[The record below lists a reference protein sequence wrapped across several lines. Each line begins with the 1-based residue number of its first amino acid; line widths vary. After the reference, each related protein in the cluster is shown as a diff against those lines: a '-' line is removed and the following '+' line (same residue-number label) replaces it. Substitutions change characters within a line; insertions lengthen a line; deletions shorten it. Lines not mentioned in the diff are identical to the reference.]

1 MEQFPAGSDEGEA
14 AVSDSAEAPLG
25 STRSIPIDFDAAP
38 IVGDHRVVLRALSWF
53 PDLLDESSDTA
64 EYLDLSY
71 SFEPP
76 LTEDERMTDFPRNV
90 WDLHVRD
97 DIGTDY
103 DSSTGG
109 LGTSGGDREI
119 HPAPPTGAETLTLSI
134 GTPLF
139 AWDGHPHPSQV
150 VAELI
155 IDLKTGEVV
164 SPSGQAIGG
173 APGT

>member
-25 STRSIPIDFDAAP
+25 STRSIPIDFDAGP

-53 PDLLDESSDTA
+53 PDLLDESSDTS

-76 LTEDERMTDFPRNV
+76 LTEEERRTDFPRNI
-90 WDLHVRD
+90 WDLQVRD

-109 LGTSGGDREI
+109 LGIFGGDREI
-119 HPAPPTGAETLTLSI
+119 HPAPPLGAETLTLSI
-134 GTPLF
+134 GTPFL
-139 AWDGHPHPSQV
+139 AWDGTPSPREEVARV
-150 VAELI
+150 VV
-155 IDLKTGEVV
+155 DLKTGQVAET
-164 SPSGQAIGG
+164 AARAGG
-173 APGT
+173 